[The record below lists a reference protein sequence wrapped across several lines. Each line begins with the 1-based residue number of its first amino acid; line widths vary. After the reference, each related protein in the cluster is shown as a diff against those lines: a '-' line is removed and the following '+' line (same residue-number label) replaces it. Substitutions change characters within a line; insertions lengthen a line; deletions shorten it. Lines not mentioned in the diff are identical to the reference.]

1 MTGAIVERA
10 EEFTMSQ
17 VTHVQAVKVLPWG
30 EEVHLEIPLH
40 KKSANKFYARH
51 GRTSEGRDYIEFSKF
66 GPKPNTENE
75 TYMQK
80 LRLFSPKQWA
90 QVKHYVEKE
99 LAVSAQW
106 DLKAGEEEFEAS
118 MQQPAA
124 EENKKAPR
132 GAAV

>member
-1 MTGAIVERA
+1 MG
-10 EEFTMSQ
+10 Q

-51 GRTSEGRDYIEFSKF
+51 GRTKEGRDYIEFSKF

-80 LRLFSPKQWA
+80 LRLFSPVQWA
-90 QVKHYVEKE
+90 QVKHYVENE
-99 LAVSAQW
+99 LAKSANW
-106 DLKAGEEEFEAS
+106 NLEAGQEDFEAS
-118 MQQPAA
+118 LNQPAQEA
-124 EENKKAPR
+124 ENKKAPL